1 MKNSPFIY
9 GVTVTRKSF
18 TNRENEIKK
27 LTDNLLGGIN
37 TMIIS
42 PRRWGKSSL
51 VEKVADLIKSK
62 NPRIKVVILDLFAVN
77 TEEEFMEKFATE
89 VLKASSSKWEEW
101 VKNAKRFFKNI
112 VPKIQISV
120 DPVNNFTI
128 SFDWQEIRQHGNEI
142 LNLPE
147 AIAKQKKIRMI
158 ICLDE
163 FQSIAGFRNY
173 ENFEKKL
180 RSVWQRQKDVTYCIY
195 GSKRHMMSEIFDNP
209 SKPFYRFGDIIMLPK
224 IEREKWISFICDSF
238 AGSDKVISNEN
249 AGLIADL
256 MQCHSWYVQQLS
268 HYTWNNTQK
277 QASKSEIDKALNELK
292 SANLPLYQ
300 RDAESLSPTQ
310 LNLLKA
316 VAHGELQLTSV
327 SVMNEFRLGTPHNV
341 SKNKEILIN
350 LDIIEKSGNSYV
362 FLDPVF
368 ELWFRESFT

>member
-18 TNRENEIKK
+18 TNRKNEIKK
-27 LTDNLLGGIN
+27 LTNNLLGGIN

-51 VEKVADLIKSK
+51 VEKVTDLIKSK

-101 VKNAKRFFKNI
+101 VKNAKKFFKNI

-120 DPVNNFTI
+120 DPVNSFTI
-128 SFDWQEIRQHGNEI
+128 SFDWQEIRQHSNEI

-163 FQSIAGFRNY
+163 FQSIAGFRDY
-173 ENFEKKL
+173 ETFEKKL

-224 IEREKWISFICDSF
+224 IERGKWISFICESF
-238 AGSDKVISNEN
+238 ADTDKVISNEN

-277 QASKSEIDKALNELK
+277 QASRSEIDKALNELK
-292 SANLPLYQ
+292 SANMPLYQ
-300 RDAESLSPTQ
+300 RDTESLSPTQ

-350 LDIIEKSGNSYV
+350 LDIIEKSGDSYL

>member
-18 TNRENEIKK
+18 TNRKNEIKK
-27 LTDNLLGGIN
+27 LTNNLLGGIN

-51 VEKVADLIKSK
+51 VEKVTDLIKLK
-62 NPRIKVVILDLFAVN
+62 TPRIKVVILDLFAVN

-101 VKNAKRFFKNI
+101 VKNAKKFFKNI

-120 DPVNNFTI
+120 DPVNSFTI
-128 SFDWQEIRQHGNEI
+128 SFDWQEIRQHSNEI

-158 ICLDE
+158 MCLDE
-163 FQSIAGFRNY
+163 FQSIAGFRDY
-173 ENFEKKL
+173 ETFEKKL

-224 IEREKWISFICDSF
+224 IERGKWISFICESF
-238 AGSDKVISNEN
+238 ADTDKVISNEN

-277 QASKSEIDKALNELK
+277 QASRSEIDKALNELK
-292 SANLPLYQ
+292 SANMPLYQ
-300 RDAESLSPTQ
+300 RDTESLSPTQ

-350 LDIIEKSGNSYV
+350 LDIIEKSGDSYL

>member
-51 VEKVADLIKSK
+51 VEKVADLIKLK

-77 TEEEFMEKFATE
+77 TEQEFMEKFATE

-101 VKNAKRFFKNI
+101 VKNAKKFLKNI

-163 FQSIAGFRNY
+163 FQSIAGFRDH
-173 ENFEKKL
+173 ETFEKKL

-224 IEREKWISFICDSF
+224 IERGKWISFICDSF
-238 AGSDKVISNEN
+238 ADTDKVISNEN

-300 RDAESLSPTQ
+300 RDTESLSPTQ

-316 VAHGELQLTSV
+316 VANGELQLTSV

-350 LDIIEKSGNSYV
+350 LDIIEKSGDSYM

>member
-1 MKNSPFIY
+1 
-9 GVTVTRKSF
+9 
-18 TNRENEIKK
+18 
-27 LTDNLLGGIN
+27 
-37 TMIIS
+37 
-42 PRRWGKSSL
+42 
-51 VEKVADLIKSK
+51 
-62 NPRIKVVILDLFAVN
+62 
-77 TEEEFMEKFATE
+77 MEKFATE

-101 VKNAKRFFKNI
+101 VKNAKKFLKNI
-112 VPKIQISV
+112 VPKIQISS
-120 DPVNNFTI
+120 DPVNSFTI
-128 SFDWQEIRQHGNEI
+128 SFDWQEIRLHSNEI

-163 FQSIAGFRNY
+163 FQSIAGFRDY
-173 ENFEKKL
+173 ETFEKKL

-195 GSKRHMMSEIFDNP
+195 GSKRHTMSEIFDNP

-224 IEREKWISFICDSF
+224 IERGKWISFICDSF
-238 AGSDKVISNEN
+238 ADTDKVISNEN

-277 QASKSEIDKALNELK
+277 QASKSEINKALNELK

-300 RDAESLSPTQ
+300 RDTESLSPTQ

-350 LDIIEKSGNSYV
+350 LDIIEKSGDSYM

>member
-51 VEKVADLIKSK
+51 VEKVADLIESK

-89 VLKASSSKWEEW
+89 VIKASSSKWEEW
-101 VKNAKRFFKNI
+101 VKNAKKFFKNI

-120 DPVNNFTI
+120 DPVNSFTI

-163 FQSIAGFRNY
+163 FQSIAGFRDC
-173 ENFEKKL
+173 ETFEKKL
-180 RSVWQRQKDVTYCIY
+180 RSVWQRQKNVTYCIY

-224 IEREKWISFICDSF
+224 IERGKWISFICDSF
-238 AGSDKVISNEN
+238 ADTDKVISKEN

-300 RDAESLSPTQ
+300 RDTESLSPTQ

-350 LDIIEKSGNSYV
+350 LDIIEKSGNSYM